1 MPKYL
6 VIVESPAKA
15 TTIKKILGNNYTVEA
30 SMGHIRDLPKSIVQY
45 MDLPEGA
52 TYIRVID
59 GIGNTIDIDL
69 NQVPVVKDSDALSLV
84 LEKDQHEGYATVV
97 TATYR
102 DRKVGLD
109 RLVKAKI
116 EDAAGVTVTAAN
128 EETDGNVNYVKNHDM
143 YETLQTTQTIKD
155 WYKVTEDTTT
165 LKQRQLQG
173 TPEYTLIDAFGNK
186 VEANLNDVLYNKDY
200 IYVDD
205 DGTGESTSIA
215 IKVHDDRRIKK
226 ITAVI
231 DNVTKILEVFETGNN
246 MTVANDGKVYGPI
259 DISKVYEIETGVVTE
274 VTVHHYNDDGE
285 TPLGI
290 TQNVQPMPV
299 NDNDARIT
307 DDADTRK
314 LHVKLNETTADSDYD
329 AYVEYGIKKIDYSDG
344 CVIEF
349 YDELPTVVNVHD
361 TGVAVV
367 TDALGYTYQ
376 LGGTETDVPNY
387 PWVNA

>member
-1 MPKYL
+1 
-6 VIVESPAKA
+6 
-15 TTIKKILGNNYTVEA
+15 
-30 SMGHIRDLPKSIVQY
+30 
-45 MDLPEGA
+45 
-52 TYIRVID
+52 
-59 GIGNTIDIDL
+59 
-69 NQVPVVKDSDALSLV
+69 
-84 LEKDQHEGYATVV
+84 
-97 TATYR
+97 
-102 DRKVGLD
+102 
-109 RLVKAKI
+109 
-116 EDAAGVTVTAAN
+116 
-128 EETDGNVNYVKNHDM
+128 M

-205 DGTGESTSIA
+205 DGEDKSTSIA

-231 DNVTKILEVFETGNN
+231 DNETKILEVFETGNN

-259 DISKVYEIETGVVTE
+259 DVSKVYEIGTGKVTE
-274 VTVHHYNDDGE
+274 VTVHHYNDD
-285 TPLGI
+285 TSLGI
-290 TQNVQPMPV
+290 TQNVQDMPL
-299 NDNDARIT
+299 NINNNINSDRIT
-307 DDADTRK
+307 DDVDTRK
-314 LHVKLNETTADSDYD
+314 LHVKINEIVEDTDYD
-329 AYVEYGIKKIDYSDG
+329 AYVEYGVKRIDYSDG

-361 TGVAVV
+361 EGVAVV